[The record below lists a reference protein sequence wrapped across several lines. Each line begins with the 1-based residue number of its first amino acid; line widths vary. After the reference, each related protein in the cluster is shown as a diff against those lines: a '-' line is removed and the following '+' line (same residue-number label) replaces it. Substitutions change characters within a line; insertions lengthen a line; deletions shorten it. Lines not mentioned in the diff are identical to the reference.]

1 MKKGLFGYNK
11 KEVDTALETL
21 KNENEEL
28 NLKLTNVM
36 IELAEA
42 KKEAAKAA
50 ELESVKLELAKA
62 TEENTALCEEM
73 EKVRAEAKL
82 STANAYSA
90 AAKSARKHMPIW
102 TR

>member
-42 KKEAAKAA
+42 KKEAA
-50 ELESVKLELAKA
+50 
-62 TEENTALCEEM
+62 
-73 EKVRAEAKL
+73 
-82 STANAYSA
+82 
-90 AAKSARKHMPIW
+90 
-102 TR
+102 

>member
-28 NLKLTNVM
+28 NLKLTNIM
-36 IELAEA
+36 IELAES

-50 ELESVKLELAKA
+50 ELESVKLELAS
-62 TEENTALCEEM
+62 TTRSTPSLCC
-73 EKVRAEAKL
+73 
-82 STANAYSA
+82 
-90 AAKSARKHMPIW
+90 I
-102 TR
+102 